1 MNSKLK
7 VIKLPKRLRI
17 QIPQAISLTKDSQS
31 WWPWS
36 LPINVYKWEGYGGRS
51 SNSWRFYIIFQKKS
65 LFFIFSAHSVS
76 PFDWKYTLTYCLIY
90 GVHYKPYIYHLEL
103 IEVNNKF
110 PKV

>member
-36 LPINVYKWEGYGGRS
+36 LPISVCKWEGYGGRS
-51 SNSWRFYIIFQKKS
+51 SISLVFYIIFFKKTFI
-65 LFFIFSAHSVS
+65 LFFSKKHLCA
-76 PFDWKYTLTYCLIY
+76 KRTYFL
-90 GVHYKPYIYHLEL
+90 
-103 IEVNNKF
+103 
-110 PKV
+110 